1 MNTLHSLLC
10 SAVRPACDDT
20 WLRVWLNAASN
31 TRAPPLVSVG
41 GRRWVGERERCKVH
55 EELCDRKRYGTQQ
68 EDDDGVHTLLRNS
81 SMFSSL
87 VREKGVL
94 DSK

>member
-20 WLRVWLNAASN
+20 WLRVWLNTASN
-31 TRAPPLVSVG
+31 TRAPPLVSVRGREAG
-41 GRRWVGERERCKVH
+41 GRERCKVH

-68 EDDDGVHTLLRNS
+68 EDDDGVRTLLRNS

-87 VREKGVL
+87 VREKEVL

>member
-1 MNTLHSLLC
+1 M
-10 SAVRPACDDT
+10 
-20 WLRVWLNAASN
+20 
-31 TRAPPLVSVG
+31 
-41 GRRWVGERERCKVH
+41 H

-68 EDDDGVHTLLRNS
+68 EEDDGVRTLLRNS